1 MDKTE
6 YDDIIDNLR
15 DNLELL
21 SYAGITGIP
30 AVPAGRPGEA
40 RKSPPPPAANGI
52 KTGAP
57 VEWTYIEDPEPAFS
71 AASLTGP
78 DKKVL
83 AFGMWHSG
91 TRLCFISGE
100 TLTDKEAEP
109 FSGAVRNQMA
119 LLINWIAGELRLATF
134 DSMSRYLCFASGPSE
149 ANETD
154 GAYPGC
160 GSRLRQEME
169 KNRMTIVALLGR
181 DACGALLGST
191 DVSRLRG
198 RFHKSGDL
206 LIMPTW
212 GPDDLLKDAALKKQT
227 KADML
232 MVIAEAGKTG

>member
-30 AVPAGRPGEA
+30 AVPAGRPSQVPGQP
-40 RKSPPPPAANGI
+40 SPSSNRI
-52 KTGAP
+52 KTEAP
-57 VEWTYIEDPEPAFS
+57 VEWTYIENPEPAFS

-78 DKKVL
+78 DKKAL

-100 TLTDKEAEP
+100 TLTGKEAEP
-109 FSGAVRNQMA
+109 FSGPVRNQMA
-119 LLINWIAGELRLATF
+119 LLINWIAGELRLSTF

-149 ANETD
+149 AKETD
-154 GAYPGC
+154 GAYPDC
-160 GSRLRQEME
+160 GGRLRKEME
-169 KNRMTIVALLGR
+169 KNRVTIVALLGR

-198 RFHKSGDL
+198 RFHRSGDL

-212 GPDDLLKDAALKKQT
+212 GPDDLLKDAELKKQT

>member
-30 AVPAGRPGEA
+30 AVPAGRQSQAPDQP
-40 RKSPPPPAANGI
+40 SPSSNRI
-52 KTGAP
+52 KTEAP
-57 VEWTYIEDPEPAFS
+57 VEWTYIENPEPAFS

-83 AFGMWHSG
+83 AFGMWHAG
-91 TRLCFISGE
+91 TKLCFISGE
-100 TLTDKEAEP
+100 TVTGKGEP
-109 FSGAVRNQMA
+109 FSGTVRNQMA
-119 LLINWIAGELRLATF
+119 LLINWVAGELKLATF
-134 DSMSRYLCFASGPSE
+134 DSMSRYLCCASGPSE
-149 ANETD
+149 ARERT
-154 GAYPGC
+154 GAYSGC
-160 GSRLRQEME
+160 GARIRKEME
-169 KNRMTIVALLGR
+169 KNRMTIVALLGS

-212 GPDDLLKDAALKKQT
+212 GPDDLLKDADLKRQT

-232 MVIAEAGKTG
+232 MVIAEAGKTV